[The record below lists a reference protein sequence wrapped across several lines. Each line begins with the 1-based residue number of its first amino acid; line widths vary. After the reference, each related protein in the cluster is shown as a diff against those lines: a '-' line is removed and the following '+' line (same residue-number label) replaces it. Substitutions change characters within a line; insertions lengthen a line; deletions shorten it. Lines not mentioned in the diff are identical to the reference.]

1 MNDANLVMLLVII
14 VLLFALIFLAI
25 AEMGLSKMTKPRAA
39 AITEDKPRIEPSL
52 TALVDNPE
60 GWINPLL
67 LMVNVCQTVQATLTG
82 IVAGNLFGGVGV
94 AVGVT
99 LNVIVFF
106 VLAEAVPKTYAVL
119 NPDRAAMIAARPV
132 RALTA
137 FPPLRMISAG
147 LIGLTNVL
155 VKGRGLESGPFV
167 SEQEFLGI
175 VEAAAQDEVIE
186 HEERELIES
195 IIEFGDTVAREV
207 MVPRPDMVMV
217 ANTATITDALNL
229 GIAHGFSRLPVSG
242 SDEDDIV
249 GLAFTK
255 DLMRAEREGRGDLP
269 VLDLARD
276 VTFIPE
282 NKPVARLMREMQD
295 SKFHI
300 AIVADEYG
308 DIAGLVTLEDC
319 LEELVGEIVDEYDAA
334 IRRGDR
340 YIGIVVEEL
349 RRRGLLD
356 RTVIVF
362 TSDHGEEFLEH
373 GRCFHLTTLYREV
386 LHVPLII
393 SGPGLT
399 RGREGRLV
407 PASVS
412 IAPTLLAVAGVE
424 DHRLPGQS
432 LLAND
437 VRPAAFVVSE
447 TERRAR
453 NGRGQGHLRS
463 LTTDSEKLLH
473 RVTDGNYERFD
484 LTTDPAELEPVTAG
498 GRLEILITR
507 LERWLSQ
514 HPSRVRRDRSTDT
527 DDPRNS
533 ELDRQL
539 RRLGYR
545 D

>member
-1 MNDANLVMLLVII
+1 MNGANLVMLLVII

-269 VLDLARD
+269 VFDLARD

-319 LEELVGEIVDEYDAA
+319 LEELVGEIVDEYDA
-334 IRRGDR
+334 
-340 YIGIVVEEL
+340 EEHDIE
-349 RRRGLLD
+349 RFDDG
-356 RTVIVF
+356 
-362 TSDHGEEFLEH
+362 
-373 GRCFHLTTLYREV
+373 
-386 LHVPLII
+386 
-393 SGPGLT
+393 
-399 RGREGRLV
+399 
-407 PASVS
+407 
-412 IAPTLLAVAGVE
+412 TLLVDGGLNIGDVADELGIDIPNE
-424 DHRLPGQS
+424 DFDSVGGFVFSELERVPEPGD
-432 LLAND
+432 AID
-437 VRPAAFVVSE
+437 FEGFAFVVESVE
-447 TERRAR
+447 GRRIR
-453 NGRGQGHLRS
+453 
-463 LTTDSEKLLH
+463 
-473 RVTDGNYERFD
+473 
-484 LTTDPAELEPVTAG
+484 
-498 GRLEILITR
+498 
-507 LERWLSQ
+507 
-514 HPSRVRRDRSTDT
+514 RVRITPVPQDGG
-527 DDPRNS
+527 DDS
-533 ELDRQL
+533 AAEASSD
-539 RRLGYR
+539 
-545 D
+545 

>member
-1 MNDANLVMLLVII
+1 MNGANLVMLLVII

-132 RALTA
+132 RAITA

-242 SDEDDIV
+242 SDEDDIA

-255 DLMRAEREGRGDLP
+255 DLMRAEREGLGDFP

-319 LEELVGEIVDEYDAA
+319 LEELVGEIVDEYDA
-334 IRRGDR
+334 
-340 YIGIVVEEL
+340 EEH
-349 RRRGLLD
+349 D
-356 RTVIVF
+356 I
-362 TSDHGEEFLEH
+362 
-373 GRCFHLTTLYREV
+373 
-386 LHVPLII
+386 
-393 SGPGLT
+393 
-399 RGREGRLV
+399 
-407 PASVS
+407 
-412 IAPTLLAVAGVE
+412 
-424 DHRLPGQS
+424 
-432 LLAND
+432 
-437 VRPAAFVVSE
+437 
-447 TERRAR
+447 
-453 NGRGQGHLRS
+453 
-463 LTTDSEKLLH
+463 
-473 RVTDGNYERFD
+473 ERFD
-484 LTTDPAELEPVTAG
+484 DGTLLVDGGLNIGDVADELGIDIPNEDFDSVG
-498 GRLEILITR
+498 GFVFSA
-507 LERWLSQ
+507 LERVAKPGDAIDFEGYEFVVESVEGR
-514 HPSRVRRDRSTDT
+514 RVRRVRITPVPQDSG
-527 DDPRNS
+527 DDS
-533 ELDRQL
+533 VAETSSD
-539 RRLGYR
+539 
-545 D
+545 

>member
-1 MNDANLVMLLVII
+1 MNGANLVMLLVII

-39 AITEDKPRIEPSL
+39 AITENKPRIEPSL

-207 MVPRPDMVMV
+207 MVPRPDMVIV

-319 LEELVGEIVDEYDAA
+319 LEELVGEIVDEYDA
-334 IRRGDR
+334 
-340 YIGIVVEEL
+340 EEHDIE
-349 RRRGLLD
+349 RFDDG
-356 RTVIVF
+356 
-362 TSDHGEEFLEH
+362 
-373 GRCFHLTTLYREV
+373 
-386 LHVPLII
+386 
-393 SGPGLT
+393 
-399 RGREGRLV
+399 
-407 PASVS
+407 
-412 IAPTLLAVAGVE
+412 TLLVDGGLNIGDVADELGIDIPNE
-424 DHRLPGQS
+424 DFDSVGGFVFSALERVPEPGD
-432 LLAND
+432 AID
-437 VRPAAFVVSE
+437 FEGFAFVVESVE
-447 TERRAR
+447 
-453 NGRGQGHLRS
+453 GR
-463 LTTDSEKLLH
+463 
-473 RVTDGNYERFD
+473 
-484 LTTDPAELEPVTAG
+484 
-498 GRLEILITR
+498 
-507 LERWLSQ
+507 
-514 HPSRVRRDRSTDT
+514 RVRRVRITPAPQDGG
-527 DDPRNS
+527 DDS
-533 ELDRQL
+533 AAEASSD
-539 RRLGYR
+539 
-545 D
+545 

>member
-1 MNDANLVMLLVII
+1 MNGANLVMLLVII

-207 MVPRPDMVMV
+207 MIPRPDMVMV

-319 LEELVGEIVDEYDAA
+319 LEELVGEIVDEYDA
-334 IRRGDR
+334 
-340 YIGIVVEEL
+340 EEHDIE
-349 RRRGLLD
+349 RFDDG
-356 RTVIVF
+356 
-362 TSDHGEEFLEH
+362 
-373 GRCFHLTTLYREV
+373 
-386 LHVPLII
+386 
-393 SGPGLT
+393 
-399 RGREGRLV
+399 
-407 PASVS
+407 
-412 IAPTLLAVAGVE
+412 TLLVDGGLNIGDVADELGIDIPNE
-424 DHRLPGQS
+424 DFDSVGGFVFSALERVPEPGD
-432 LLAND
+432 AID
-437 VRPAAFVVSE
+437 FEGFAFVVESVE
-447 TERRAR
+447 
-453 NGRGQGHLRS
+453 GR
-463 LTTDSEKLLH
+463 
-473 RVTDGNYERFD
+473 
-484 LTTDPAELEPVTAG
+484 
-498 GRLEILITR
+498 
-507 LERWLSQ
+507 
-514 HPSRVRRDRSTDT
+514 RVRRVRITPAPQDGGNDSAAEASSD
-527 DDPRNS
+527 
-533 ELDRQL
+533 
-539 RRLGYR
+539 
-545 D
+545 

>member
-1 MNDANLVMLLVII
+1 MNGANLVMLVVII

-39 AITEDKPRIEPSL
+39 AITENKPRIEPSL
-52 TALVDNPE
+52 TALVENPE

-155 VKGRGLESGPFV
+155 VRGRGLESGPFV

-255 DLMRAEREGRGDLP
+255 DLIRAEREGRGDLP

-319 LEELVGEIVDEYDAA
+319 LEELVGEIVDEYDA
-334 IRRGDR
+334 
-340 YIGIVVEEL
+340 EEHDIE
-349 RRRGLLD
+349 RFDDG
-356 RTVIVF
+356 
-362 TSDHGEEFLEH
+362 
-373 GRCFHLTTLYREV
+373 
-386 LHVPLII
+386 
-393 SGPGLT
+393 
-399 RGREGRLV
+399 
-407 PASVS
+407 
-412 IAPTLLAVAGVE
+412 TLLVDGGLNIGDVADELGIEIPNE
-424 DHRLPGQS
+424 DFDSVGGFVFSALERVPEPGD
-432 LLAND
+432 AID
-437 VRPAAFVVSE
+437 FEGFAFVVESVE
-447 TERRAR
+447 
-453 NGRGQGHLRS
+453 GR
-463 LTTDSEKLLH
+463 
-473 RVTDGNYERFD
+473 
-484 LTTDPAELEPVTAG
+484 
-498 GRLEILITR
+498 
-507 LERWLSQ
+507 
-514 HPSRVRRDRSTDT
+514 RVRRVRITAVPQDGGDSSVATASSD
-527 DDPRNS
+527 
-533 ELDRQL
+533 
-539 RRLGYR
+539 
-545 D
+545 

>member
-1 MNDANLVMLLVII
+1 MTGTNLVMLVVILLLLV
-14 VLLFALIFLAI
+14 VLIFLAI

-39 AITEDKPRIEPSL
+39 AITEHKPRIEPSL
-52 TALVDNPE
+52 TAIVENPE

-82 IVAGNLFGGVGV
+82 IVAGSLFGGVGV

-99 LNVIVFF
+99 LNVVVFF

-119 NPDRAAMIAARPV
+119 NPDRAALLAARPI

-137 FPPLRMISAG
+137 FPPLRIISAG
-147 LIGLTNVL
+147 LIGLTNVI

-175 VEAAAQDEVIE
+175 VEAAAEDEVIE

-207 MVPRPDMVMV
+207 MVPRPDMVIV

-308 DIAGLVTLEDC
+308 DVAGLVTLEDC
-319 LEELVGEIVDEYDAA
+319 LEELVGEIVDEYDAEESE
-334 IRRGDR
+334 IERLDDGSLLVEGGLNIGDLSDEL
-340 YIGIVVEEL
+340 GIDIPHDDFDSV
-349 RRRGLLD
+349 GGF
-356 RTVIVF
+356 VF
-362 TSDHGEEFLEH
+362 SSLE
-373 GRCFHLTTLYREV
+373 R
-386 LHVPLII
+386 VPE
-393 SGPGLT
+393 PGDAVDFEGFT
-399 RGREGRLV
+399 FVAESVEGR
-407 PASVS
+407 
-412 IAPTLLAVAGVE
+412 
-424 DHRLPGQS
+424 R
-432 LLAND
+432 
-437 VRPAAFVVSE
+437 VRRVRITKS
-447 TERRAR
+447 
-453 NGRGQGHLRS
+453 
-463 LTTDSEKLLH
+463 
-473 RVTDGNYERFD
+473 VTDGADEQPTID
-484 LTTDPAELEPVTAG
+484 A
-498 GRLEILITR
+498 
-507 LERWLSQ
+507 
-514 HPSRVRRDRSTDT
+514 PSD
-527 DDPRNS
+527 
-533 ELDRQL
+533 
-539 RRLGYR
+539 
-545 D
+545 

>member
-1 MNDANLVMLLVII
+1 MAGANLVMLVVILLLLV
-14 VLLFALIFLAI
+14 VLIFLAI

-39 AITEDKPRIEPSL
+39 AITENKPRLGQSL
-52 TALVDNPE
+52 TAIVENPE

-67 LMVNVCQTVQATLTG
+67 LMVNICQTVQATLTG

-99 LNVIVFF
+99 LNVVVFF

-119 NPDRAAMIAARPV
+119 NPDRAALLAARPI

-137 FPPLRMISAG
+137 FPPLRLISTA
-147 LIGLTNVL
+147 LIGLTNVI

-175 VEAAAQDEVIE
+175 VEAAAEDEVIE

-207 MVPRPDMVMV
+207 MVPRPDMVVV

-308 DIAGLVTLEDC
+308 DVAGLVTLEDC
-319 LEELVGEIVDEYDAA
+319 LEELVGEIVDEYDAEESE
-334 IRRGDR
+334 IERLEDGSLLVEGGFNIGDLSDEL
-340 YIGIVVEEL
+340 GIDIPHEDFDSV
-349 RRRGLLD
+349 GGF
-356 RTVIVF
+356 VF
-362 TSDHGEEFLEH
+362 SSLE
-373 GRCFHLTTLYREV
+373 R
-386 LHVPLII
+386 VPE
-393 SGPGLT
+393 PGDAVDFERFT
-399 RGREGRLV
+399 FIAESVEGR
-407 PASVS
+407 
-412 IAPTLLAVAGVE
+412 
-424 DHRLPGQS
+424 
-432 LLAND
+432 
-437 VRPAAFVVSE
+437 
-447 TERRAR
+447 
-453 NGRGQGHLRS
+453 
-463 LTTDSEKLLH
+463 
-473 RVTDGNYERFD
+473 
-484 LTTDPAELEPVTAG
+484 
-498 GRLEILITR
+498 
-507 LERWLSQ
+507 
-514 HPSRVRRDRSTDT
+514 RVRRVRIVPRSI
-527 DDPRNS
+527 DDS
-533 ELDRQL
+533 DQGVADEGASD
-539 RRLGYR
+539 
-545 D
+545 